1 MRAPRLENMLWRS
14 QMEKQ
19 GQAVWELWTDES
31 LPNRSDQIGHIPA
44 LVHSPILGS
53 SSEPLPGVEP
63 VALNP
68 RTWDS
73 KVCIYTNTTA
83 QTSQGRGLGF
93 LTLFRFSL
101 NLRHVVRE
109 VQR

>member
-19 GQAVWELWTDES
+19 GQAVWEPWTDES

-68 RTWDS
+68 ELG
-73 KVCIYTNTTA
+73 TA
-83 QTSQGRGLGF
+83 RSAFMQIPL
-93 LTLFRFSL
+93 
-101 NLRHVVRE
+101 LRPLRAE
-109 VQR
+109 A